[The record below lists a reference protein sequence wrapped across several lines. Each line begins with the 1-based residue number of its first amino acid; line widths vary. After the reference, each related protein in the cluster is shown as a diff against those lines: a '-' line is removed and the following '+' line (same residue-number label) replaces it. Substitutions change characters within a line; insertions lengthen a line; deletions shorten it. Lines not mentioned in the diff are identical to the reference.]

1 MNSSRPLTALAVTAL
16 LAIASQGSVQAQKQ
30 SAPAELPGKPAPE
43 WDAIFARKEGW
54 TGADGCYSVELG
66 DGRTLWLYSD
76 TWVGTIAQGKHAEG
90 SRLVNNSIG
99 LQPAV
104 INGKAPKRDS
114 LEYHWGKPGKDG
126 KPRAW
131 IEPDLPLKADDPQAA
146 GKSWY
151 WLLDGCMIS
160 PPGGGKKLL
169 VFLMH
174 MGRKKEGGDGV
185 FNFRMLGGA
194 LAVISNPLDAPSQW
208 KITQAVNP
216 HSRRKGSDDISW
228 ATALYHSE
236 GEGPGEPGTLY
247 IYGIRDVK
255 GLNKEVVLAR
265 APAARADDFSTWR
278 FFNGKSWSE
287 KSSDAVK
294 ITDQAVNE
302 HTVENISYKGKSRLV
317 LVESQPVFGRHVL
330 VRTAAKPE
338 GPWSEF
344 RKVFLVTNLE
354 KGKHKRF
361 TYAGKGHAHLSAPG
375 ELLISYVINSHNFWD
390 MVGDASIYR
399 PRFIRVPLDAIFE
412 TASPSHR

>member
-1 MNSSRPLTALAVTAL
+1 MNSNRPLILLAGTAL
-16 LAIASQGSVQAQKQ
+16 LAIASRCCVQAQP
-30 SAPAELPGKPAPE
+30 APAELPGKPAPE
-43 WDAIFARKEGW
+43 WDEIFARKKGW
-54 TGADGCYSVELG
+54 TGADGCFSVQLG

-76 TWVGTIAQGKHAEG
+76 TWVGTIAKGKHAEG

-99 LQPAV
+99 IQPA
-104 INGKAPKRDS
+104 ISRGKPPKHDS
-114 LEYHWGKPGKDG
+114 LEFLWGKPGKDG

-131 IEPDLPLKADDPQAA
+131 IEPDLPPGDPQASA
-146 GKSWY
+146 KSWY

-174 MGRKKEGGDGV
+174 MGRKKEGGEGV

-194 LAVISNPLDAPSQW
+194 LAVISNPQDDPSQW
-208 KITQAVNP
+208 KIRQAVNP
-216 HSRRKGSDDISW
+216 HSRRSGTDDISW
-228 ATALYHSE
+228 ATALYLSE
-236 GEGPGEPGTLY
+236 GKGPGEAGTLY

-278 FFNGKSWSE
+278 FFNGRNWSR
-287 KSSDAVK
+287 KSSDSVK
-294 ITDQAVNE
+294 ITGQAVNE
-302 HTVENISYKGKSRLV
+302 HTVEKISFGGKSRLV

-330 VRTAAKPE
+330 VRTAADPE

-399 PRFIRVPLDAIFE
+399 PRFIRVPLSAIFD
-412 TASPSHR
+412 

>member
-1 MNSSRPLTALAVTAL
+1 MNSSRPLTALAITAL
-16 LAIASQGSVQAQKQ
+16 LASASQGSVQAQKQ
-30 SAPAELPGKPAPE
+30 PAPAELPGKPAPE
-43 WDAIFARKEGW
+43 WDAIFARKKGW
-54 TGADGCYSVELG
+54 TGADGCYSVEMG

-76 TWVGTIAQGKHAEG
+76 TWVGTVAEGKHAKG

-104 INGKAPKRDS
+104 INGKPPKHDS
-114 LEYHWGKPGKDG
+114 LEFYWGKPGKDG

-131 IEPDLPLKADDPQAA
+131 IEPELRLKADDPQAA
-146 GKSWY
+146 SKSWY
-151 WLLDGCMIS
+151 WLLDGCVIN

-174 MGRKKEGGDGV
+174 MGRKKEGGEGV

-194 LAVISNPLDAPSQW
+194 LAVVSNPLADPSQW
-208 KITQAVNP
+208 KISQAVNP
-216 HSRRKGSDDISW
+216 HSRRSGTDDISW

-236 GEGPGEPGTLY
+236 GRGPGEPGTLY

-255 GLNKEVVLAR
+255 GLNKQVVLAR

-278 FFNGKSWSE
+278 FFNGKGWSE
-287 KSSDAVK
+287 KSSDSVK

-302 HTVENISYKGKSRLV
+302 HTVEKISFGGKNHLV

-330 VRTAAKPE
+330 VRTAANPE

-344 RKVFLVTNLE
+344 KKVFLVTNME

-390 MVGDASIYR
+390 MVGDATIYR
-399 PRFIRVPLDAIFE
+399 PRFIRVPLDSIFD
-412 TASPSHR
+412 

>member
-1 MNSSRPLTALAVTAL
+1 MNSNRPLTALAITAL

-30 SAPAELPGKPAPE
+30 STPAELPGKPAPE

-76 TWVGTIAQGKHAEG
+76 TWVGTIARGKHAEG

-194 LAVISNPLDAPSQW
+194 LAVISNPLDAPLQW

-228 ATALYHSE
+228 ATALYSS
-236 GEGPGEPGTLY
+236 GREGPGEPGMLY

-265 APAARADDFSTWR
+265 TPAARADDFSTWR

-344 RKVFLVTNLE
+344 KKVFLVTNLE

-361 TYAGKGHAHLSAPG
+361 TYAGKGHAHLSVPG

-399 PRFIRVPLDAIFE
+399 PRFIRVPLDSIFD
-412 TASPSHR
+412 

>member
-1 MNSSRPLTALAVTAL
+1 MNSSRPLTALAITAL
-16 LAIASQGSVQAQKQ
+16 LASVGQGSVQAQKQ
-30 SAPAELPGKPAPE
+30 PTPAELPGKPAPE
-43 WDAIFARKEGW
+43 WDAIFARKKGW

-66 DGRTLWLYSD
+66 AGRTLWLYSD
-76 TWVGTIAQGKHAEG
+76 TWVGTVAEGKHAKG

-99 LQPAV
+99 LQPAGE
-104 INGKAPKRDS
+104 NGKPPKHDS
-114 LEYHWGKPGKDG
+114 LEFYWGKPGKDG

-131 IEPDLPLKADDPQAA
+131 IEPDLPPKDSQAT

-151 WLLDGCMIS
+151 WLLDGCMVS
-160 PPGGGKKLL
+160 SPGGEKKLL

-194 LAVISNPLDAPSQW
+194 LAVISNPQDDPSQW
-208 KITQAVNP
+208 KIRQAVNP
-216 HSRRKGSDDISW
+216 HSRRTGADDISW
-228 ATALYHSE
+228 ATALYHSK

-255 GLNKEVVLAR
+255 GLNKQVVLAR
-265 APAARADDFSTWR
+265 APVARADDFSTWR
-278 FFNGKSWSE
+278 FFNGKDWSG

-302 HTVENISYKGKSRLV
+302 HTVERISFGGKNHLV

-330 VRTAAKPE
+330 VRTAANPE
-338 GPWSEF
+338 GPWSGLK
-344 RKVFLVTNLE
+344 KVFLVRNLE
-354 KGKHKRF
+354 NGKHKRF

-390 MVGDASIYR
+390 MVGDTSIYR
-399 PRFIRVPLDAIFE
+399 PRFIRVPLGEVFD
-412 TASPSHR
+412 

>member
-76 TWVGTIAQGKHAEG
+76 TWVGTVAQGKHAEG

-104 INGKAPKRDS
+104 RFGKAPKRDS

-236 GEGPGEPGTLY
+236 GEGPGEPGILY

-265 APAARADDFSTWR
+265 APAAKADDFSTWR

-354 KGKHKRF
+354 KGEHKRF
-361 TYAGKGHAHLSAPG
+361 TYAGKGHAHLSVPG

-399 PRFIRVPLDAIFE
+399 PRFIRVPLDSIFD
-412 TASPSHR
+412 

>member
-1 MNSSRPLTALAVTAL
+1 MNSSRPLTALAITAL

-228 ATALYHSE
+228 ATALYSS
-236 GEGPGEPGTLY
+236 GREGPGEPGMLY

-255 GLNKEVVLAR
+255 GLNKQVVLAR

-278 FFNGKSWSE
+278 FFNGKGWSG

-294 ITDQAVNE
+294 ITDEAVNE
-302 HTVENISYKGKSRLV
+302 HTVERISFAGKNHLV

-338 GPWSEF
+338 GPWSGLK
-344 RKVFLVTNLE
+344 KVFLVRNLE
-354 KGKHKRF
+354 NGKHKRF

-390 MVGDASIYR
+390 MVGDTSIYR
-399 PRFIRVPLDAIFE
+399 PRFIRVPLGAVFD
-412 TASPSHR
+412 

>member
-1 MNSSRPLTALAVTAL
+1 MNSNRPLTALAITAL

-30 SAPAELPGKPAPE
+30 STPAELPGKPAPE

-76 TWVGTIAQGKHAEG
+76 TWVGTIARGKHAEG

-228 ATALYHSE
+228 ATALYSS
-236 GEGPGEPGTLY
+236 GREGPGEPGMLY

-265 APAARADDFSTWR
+265 TPAARADDFSTWR

-344 RKVFLVTNLE
+344 KKVFLVTNLE

-361 TYAGKGHAHLSAPG
+361 TYAGKGHAHLSVPG

-399 PRFIRVPLDAIFE
+399 PRFIRVPLDSIFD
-412 TASPSHR
+412 

>member
-1 MNSSRPLTALAVTAL
+1 MTPGRPLEVRAIAVLLVMTGCTALP
-16 LAIASQGSVQAQKQ
+16 AQEK
-30 SAPAELPGKPAPE
+30 SARPPLPGIPAPE
-43 WDAIFARKEGW
+43 WDTIFARKKGW

-76 TWVGTIAQGKHAEG
+76 TWVGTVAKGKHAEG
-90 SRLVNNSIG
+90 SKLVNNSIG
-99 LQPAV
+99 IQPATPV
-104 INGKAPKRDS
+104 GKLPKHGSLEFFWGQPGEKGKA
-114 LEYHWGKPGKDG
+114 
-126 KPRAW
+126 RAW
-131 IEPDLPLKADDPQAA
+131 IEPELALKADDPQAA

-194 LAVISNPLDAPSQW
+194 LAVISNPLDAPAQW

-228 ATALYHSE
+228 ATALYSSG
-236 GEGPGEPGTLY
+236 GEGPGEPGMLY

-255 GLNKEVVLAR
+255 GLNKQLVLAK

-278 FFNGKSWSE
+278 FFTGKGWSE
-287 KSSDAVK
+287 KSSDSVK
-294 ITDQAVNE
+294 ITDEAVNE
-302 HTVENISYKGKSRLV
+302 HTVESISYKGKSRLV
-317 LVESQPVFGRHVL
+317 LVESQPVFGKHVL

-338 GPWSEF
+338 GPWSELK
-344 RKVFLVTNLE
+344 KVFLVGNLE

-361 TYAGKGHAHLSAPG
+361 TYAGKGHAHLSVPG

-399 PRFIRVPLDAIFE
+399 PRFIRVPLDSIFD
-412 TASPSHR
+412 

>member
-1 MNSSRPLTALAVTAL
+1 MNSSRPLTALAITAL

-30 SAPAELPGKPAPE
+30 STPAELPGKPAPE

-76 TWVGTIAQGKHAEG
+76 TWVGTIARGKHAEG

-228 ATALYHSE
+228 ATALYSS
-236 GEGPGEPGTLY
+236 GREGPGEPGMLY

-265 APAARADDFSTWR
+265 TPAARADDFSTWR

-344 RKVFLVTNLE
+344 KKVFLVTNLE

-361 TYAGKGHAHLSAPG
+361 TYAGKGHAHLSVPG

-399 PRFIRVPLDAIFE
+399 PRFIRVPLDSIFD
-412 TASPSHR
+412 

>member
-1 MNSSRPLTALAVTAL
+1 SSRPLTALAVTAL

-76 TWVGTIAQGKHAEG
+76 TWVGTVAQGKHAEG

-236 GEGPGEPGTLY
+236 GEGPGEPGILY

-354 KGKHKRF
+354 KGEHKRF
-361 TYAGKGHAHLSAPG
+361 TYAGKGHAHLSVPG
-375 ELLISYVINSHNFWD
+375 
-390 MVGDASIYR
+390 
-399 PRFIRVPLDAIFE
+399 
-412 TASPSHR
+412 

>member
-1 MNSSRPLTALAVTAL
+1 MNPDRALTVLAITAL
-16 LAIASQGSVQAQKQ
+16 LATAGCRALQAQEKP
-30 SAPAELPGKPAPE
+30 APPKLPGKPAPE
-43 WDAIFARKEGW
+43 WDGIFARKKGW

-76 TWVGTIAQGKHAEG
+76 TWVGTVAEGKHAKG
-90 SRLVNNSIG
+90 SHLVNNSIG
-99 LQPAV
+99 LQPTTAE
-104 INGKAPKRDS
+104 GKPPKHDS
-114 LEYHWGKPGKDG
+114 LEFFWRKPGKGG

-131 IEPDLPLKADDPQAA
+131 IEPDLPVKADDPQAT

-151 WLLDGCMIS
+151 WLLDGCMIT

-174 MGRKKEGGDGV
+174 MGRKKEGGEGV
-185 FNFRMLGGA
+185 FNFRMLGGS
-194 LAVISNPLDAPSQW
+194 LAVISNPLADPSQW

-216 HSRRKGSDDISW
+216 HSRRSGTDDISW
-228 ATALYHSE
+228 ATALYHS
-236 GEGPGEPGTLY
+236 GSAGPGEPGMLY

-255 GLNKEVVLAR
+255 GLNKQVVLAK
-265 APAARADDFSTWR
+265 APASRADDFSTWR
-278 FFNGKSWSE
+278 FFTGKGWSE
-287 KSSDAVK
+287 KSSDGVK

-302 HTVENISYKGKSRLV
+302 HTVESISYKGKNRLV
-317 LVESQPVFGRHVL
+317 LVESQPVFGKHVL

-344 RKVFLVTNLE
+344 KKVFLVTNLE

-361 TYAGKGHAHLSAPG
+361 TYAGKGHAHLSTPG
-375 ELLISYVINSHNFWD
+375 DLLISYVINSHNFWD

-399 PRFIRVPLDAIFE
+399 PRFIRVPLGAVFD
-412 TASPSHR
+412 